1 MKKQKLFPVI
11 TLLAIQFLLIFQ
23 ESILSQVLCYKD
35 NEPTALEIAVGDFKC
50 SCATACSN
58 HQMPITE
65 HETSELCSPLAC
77 TDQPVNSSWLTRI
90 ISPNSFQ
97 IKIITTPNFN
107 YFLDTF
113 FNSHF
118 SLDIPTIY
126 ELLKR
131 ATKFLPEILT
141 PTTNAPLRC

>member
-1 MKKQKLFPVI
+1 MRKQNLFPVI

-50 SCATACSN
+50 SCATTCSN
-58 HQMPITE
+58 HQLPITE
-65 HETSELCSPLAC
+65 HETSELCNPLTC

-90 ISPNSFQ
+90 ISPTSFQ
-97 IKIITTPNFN
+97 IEIITIPNFN
-107 YFLDTF
+107 SFLNIIL
-113 FNSHF
+113 NSRL
-118 SLDIPTIY
+118 SLEIPTIY
-126 ELLKR
+126 ELMKR